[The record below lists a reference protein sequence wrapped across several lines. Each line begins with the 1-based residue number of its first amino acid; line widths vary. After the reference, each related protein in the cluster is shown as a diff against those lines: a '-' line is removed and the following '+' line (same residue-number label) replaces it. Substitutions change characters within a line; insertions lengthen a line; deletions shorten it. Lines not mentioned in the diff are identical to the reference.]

1 MTRSVK
7 LTCPSL
13 NSTFG
18 VLLHDSTRRNATS
31 DVSGCSRSGIQ
42 KMKPV
47 SAVAG
52 FGSAVALE
60 AMLLYNNNDNSKYRV
75 FA

>member
-7 LTCPSL
+7 LTCSSL
-13 NSTFG
+13 NSTLG
-18 VLLHDSTRRNATS
+18 ALLHDSALRNATS
-31 DVSGCSRSGIQ
+31 DVSGCSRSGIE

-52 FGSAVALE
+52 FGSAVAFE
-60 AMLLYNNNDNSKYRV
+60 AMLLYNNNDNSKYWG

>member
-1 MTRSVK
+1 
-7 LTCPSL
+7 
-13 NSTFG
+13 
-18 VLLHDSTRRNATS
+18 
-31 DVSGCSRSGIQ
+31 VSGCSRSGIE

-52 FGSAVALE
+52 FGSAVAFE
-60 AMLLYNNNDNSKYRV
+60 AMLLYNNNDNSKYCG